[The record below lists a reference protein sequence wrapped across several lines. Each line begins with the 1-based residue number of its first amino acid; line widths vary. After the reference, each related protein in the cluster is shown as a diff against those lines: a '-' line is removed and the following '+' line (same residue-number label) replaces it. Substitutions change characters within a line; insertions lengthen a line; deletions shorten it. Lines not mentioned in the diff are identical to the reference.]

1 MYSANQRSRIARETF
16 WILKALAEHFRA
28 LLRMEE
34 TDTVRTNHILT
45 LLAIYMLHE
54 EGIKF
59 FKPKDV
65 VEATGLS
72 KSSVYRALEWLFDRG
87 VLEREFGKYQC
98 NSRTPD
104 FLINPEELYQRPIK
118 VVQDKNYE
126 HEEMV
131 AKALQEFQ
139 EKIPQII
146 ADTIGQGVVPLQ
158 RDPPEPSTYDSGRF
172 TRPESHTP
180 SASVEDVTA
189 SLMEDEKPPEENKKT
204 KIEKKLKDMFM

>member
-1 MYSANQRSRIARETF
+1 MYTANQRSRIARETF
-16 WILKALAEHFRA
+16 WILKTLGEHFRA

-34 TDTVRTNHILT
+34 GDTVRTNHILT

-72 KSSVYRALEWLFDRG
+72 RSSVYRALEWLFDRG
-87 VLEREFGKYQC
+87 VLEKEFGQYQC
-98 NSRTPD
+98 NARTPE

-118 VVQDKNYE
+118 VVQDKDYE

-131 AKALQEFQ
+131 REALKEFQ
-139 EKIPQII
+139 LKIPQII
-146 ADTIGQGVVPLQ
+146 QDTINQGTTEFQ
-158 RDPPEPSTYDSGRF
+158 RPSPDPSTYDEGRF
-172 TRPESHTP
+172 TQPEAHTP

-189 SLMEDEKPPEENKKT
+189 NLMEDEEPQKEKKKT
-204 KIEKKLKDMFM
+204 KVEQKLRDMFM